1 MSGETLKDLT
11 DTADTSWIQL
21 KIRRTIACVTTG
33 SVDTVSTDAGGGIQT
48 LINIY
53 SQKKKKWAELPSIP
67 RGMTSP
73 MAVAASS
80 GFLTRTNQFLHYA

>member
-11 DTADTSWIQL
+11 DTANTSWIQL

-53 SQKKKKWAELPSIP
+53 SQKKKKKGRITQHPAWNDITN
-67 RGMTSP
+67 G
-73 MAVAASS
+73 SS
-80 GFLTRTNQFLHYA
+80 S

>member
-11 DTADTSWIQL
+11 DTANTSWIQL

-53 SQKKKKWAELPSIP
+53 SQKKKNGQNYP
-67 RGMTSP
+67 
-73 MAVAASS
+73 AS
-80 GFLTRTNQFLHYA
+80 RVEWRHQWQ